1 MRKSSFIHNL
11 QPAGKNMKSLVLF
24 HTQKKGTGIISSISI
39 DFFWKNLYIKAGQ
52 NSSSHVFYTAPALI

>member
-24 HTQKKGTGIISSISI
+24 HTQKKGTEIISSISI
-39 DFFWKNLYIKAGQ
+39 DFL
-52 NSSSHVFYTAPALI
+52 